1 MNLLRV
7 TLFILSSLLL
17 ISCNSTSQKQAG
29 TSKANSNDTATK
41 DFAAKEYAKAKAR
54 KARISDIHYQL
65 TVNLT
70 QADHFSATSL
80 VTFQLSDPKDAIQL
94 DLEQANISA
103 FIINDHKIYPRYDGS
118 VFTLSPSLLVSGSNT
133 VEISYSR
140 AYSKEQHPGLVRYID
155 PIDGEAYLTS
165 NLAPNWSRKWFA
177 AFDQPDLK
185 ASYSVNVLAPKNW
198 TVISPMKEQ
207 SVTEAG
213 EFKQWQFPT
222 TAKLSPHTY
231 SLNAGPFKVWQSSQ
245 GKYPLR
251 LLARQSLNKEIATDV
266 LFEDVSSAI
275 ETMEASLGVAY
286 PFAKFDLLLIPKQVT
301 ALSMPHNKQA
311 YTQPASLSYLDP
323 NLVLTP
329 PNSAEQQKELMR
341 SVIDDLAAQW
351 FGIMVTANW
360 WDESWLNDSLR
371 SHLSQQLFT
380 QLDYEAHQSVSHYD
394 SNKAHAYEAD
404 TLQANYSSH
413 SGTHSGLSSIGPHK
427 GKVSLIRLEHLVN
440 ETQFKAGTQNYLKQY
455 AYQNA
460 SPADFF
466 ASQSLTARRDLNQW
480 QQDWLYSLGVNT
492 VTAEFSCKNN
502 RINEFAI
509 IQSPVNE
516 QILTLR
522 EQKIKVGLYTKG
534 RNELHRVRAID
545 VNYRGKRTEVKP
557 LIGSRCPDLVYPNYL
572 DLGYVKVS
580 LDKRSLET
588 VKTALNQIKD
598 SQLRSMIWQTLWE
611 NVSSGSLSLNE
622 YLGIVFIN
630 LPQEKQ
636 PEILA
641 QVLETLNQSK
651 TDLEQ
656 ILPSHSSYIKMA
668 LKAFEQMSL
677 RKAMVNSDNSQIQ
690 QLWFNAYIK
699 FSTSTDAQGHLAKL
713 LAGQSKIKG
722 LTLDQQMRWSIIKQL
737 NRYDHLGSRGLI
749 VSERKRDLSQEGQVA
764 AIAAEVSRPE
774 AGIKRYWL
782 THIQHDEKLAASSL
796 NIAITNLYP
805 KEQQRLSAASSDQR
819 LDAWLAMDKHKSPQF
834 MALYTRYLLPTQCNY
849 AGIAR
854 LEKIMASNALSSSTF
869 SELIKLHHSEQRC
882 VAIKEKLLN

>member
-7 TLFILSSLLL
+7 TLFIFSSLLL

-29 TSKANSNDTATK
+29 TSKANSNHTATK

-65 TVNLT
+65 SLNLT

-80 VTFQLSDPKDAIQL
+80 VTFQLSDPQEAIQL

-165 NLAPNWSRKWFA
+165 NLAPNWARKLFA

-207 SVTEAG
+207 SVTETG
-213 EFKQWQFPT
+213 EFNQWQFPT

-231 SLNAGPFKVWQSSQ
+231 SLNAGPFKVWENSQ

-251 LLARQSLNKEIATDV
+251 LFARQSLNKEIATDV
-266 LFEDVSSAI
+266 LFEHVSSAI

-286 PFAKFDLLLIPKQVT
+286 PFAKFDLLLAPKQVT
-301 ALSMPHNKQA
+301 ALSIPHNKQA
-311 YTQPASLSYLDP
+311 LTQQASLSYLAP
-323 NLVLTP
+323 KLLLTP
-329 PNSAEQQKELMR
+329 PSSAEQQKELMR

-371 SHLSQQLFT
+371 SHLSQHVFT
-380 QLDYEAHQSVSHYD
+380 QLGYEARQSVSHYD

-404 TLQANYSSH
+404 TLQANYGS
-413 SGTHSGLSSIGPHK
+413 HSGLSSIGPHK
-427 GKVSLIRLEHLVN
+427 GKISLIRLEHLVS

-455 AYQNA
+455 AHQNA

-502 RINEFAI
+502 RISEFAI

-545 VNYRGKRTEVKP
+545 VNYHGKRTEVKP

-580 LDKRSLET
+580 LDTRSLET

-611 NVSSGSLSLNE
+611 SVSGGSLPLNE

-651 TDLEQ
+651 TELEQ

-690 QLWFNAYIK
+690 QLWFNAYIE
-699 FSTSTDAQGHLAKL
+699 FSTSTDAQSHLAKL
-713 LAGQSKIKG
+713 LAGHSKIKG
-722 LTLDQQMRWSIIKQL
+722 LTLDQPMRWSIIKQL
-737 NRYDHLGSRGLI
+737 NRYDHLGSRALI
-749 VSERKRDLSQEGQVA
+749 DHELERDLSQEGQDA
-764 AIAAEVSRPE
+764 AIAAEVFRPE

-782 THIQHDEKLAASSL
+782 THIQHDEQLVPSSL
-796 NIAITNLYP
+796 NIAITHLYP
-805 KEQQRLSAASSDQR
+805 KEQQRLSAASSVQR
-819 LDAWLAMDKHKSPQF
+819 FDALLTMDGHKSPQF

-854 LEKIMASNALSSSTF
+854 LEKIMANNALSSSTF